1 MEIIFL
7 SLRIEN
13 GVPGENRKKKN
24 QTKAYRQGGKRH
36 TGKEEPDKET

>member
-13 GVPGENRKKKN
+13 GVLGENRKK
-24 QTKAYRQGGKRH
+24 TAYRQEGKRH